1 MESHVEE
8 DNTDNTDD
16 VLVMSSETVGLYE
29 AYSSF

>member
-16 VLVMSSETVGLYE
+16 VLVMLRETVGLYE